1 MGEEGE
7 RPMSSIFNLRQAQIK
22 ALSQPSQ
29 AQVRE
34 YPLTTLLL
42 HPMQQQ
48 KLKLPGNYQIMKRC
62 IDIGGGLLGLLIL
75 LLLIPFIALFILCE
89 DRGPIFYKQERI
101 GLYGR
106 PFQTYKLR
114 SMVINADIYLAQHP
128 ELLQAWR
135 RSGKLQN
142 DPRITQ
148 IGKFL
153 RRTSLDELP
162 QVLNV
167 LRGDMSLV
175 GPRAIQAT
183 EIVAFGELG
192 ELRQM
197 VKPGLTG
204 LWQISGRSHTTYEQR
219 ALLDCT
225 YVLEC
230 SIALDLSILIRTLP
244 VVLHG
249 EGAY

>member
-1 MGEEGE
+1 
-7 RPMSSIFNLRQAQIK
+7 MSSIHDLRR
-22 ALSQPSQ
+22 
-29 AQVRE
+29 AQVKK
-34 YPLTTLLL
+34 LTQSSPVPIVEPFSETLLQ
-42 HPMQQQ
+42 HQVQQQ
-48 KLKLPGNYQIMKRC
+48 ARNYQFLKRG
-62 IDIGGGLLGLLIL
+62 IDIGGSLLGLLL
-75 LLLIPFIALFILCE
+75 LLLLLPFIIIFILWE

-114 SMVINADIYLAQHP
+114 SMIVNADKYLVQHP
-128 ELLQAWR
+128 ELLQAWQHN
-135 RSGKLQN
+135 GKLQD

-162 QVLNV
+162 QVMNI

-175 GPRAIQAT
+175 GPRAIQAA
-183 EIVAFGELG
+183 EVAAFGELG
-192 ELRQM
+192 ALRQM

-204 LWQISGRSHTTYEQR
+204 LWQISGRSQTTYEQR
-219 ALLDCT
+219 LLLDCT
-225 YVLEC
+225 YVLDC
-230 SIALDLSILIRTLP
+230 SIAIDMYILIKTLP
-244 VVLHG
+244 VVMHG

>member
-1 MGEEGE
+1 M
-7 RPMSSIFNLRQAQIK
+7 
-22 ALSQPSQ
+22 
-29 AQVRE
+29 
-34 YPLTTLLL
+34 
-42 HPMQQQ
+42 
-48 KLKLPGNYQIMKRC
+48 MKRSM
-62 IDIGGGLLGLLIL
+62 DIGGSLAGLLLLIL
-75 LLLIPFIALFILCE
+75 LLPFIALFILWE

-106 PFQTYKLR
+106 PFRTYKLR
-114 SMVINADIYLAQHP
+114 SMITNADAYLAQHP
-128 ELLQAWR
+128 ELLQSWR
-135 RSGKLQN
+135 QSGKLRD
-142 DPRITQ
+142 DPRITR

-167 LRGDMSLV
+167 LRGEMSLV
-175 GPRAIQAT
+175 GPRAIQAA
-183 EIVAFGELG
+183 EVRAFDELA

-204 LWQISGRSHTTYEQR
+204 LWQISGRSHTSYGQR

-230 SIALDLSILIRTLP
+230 SIAVDLSILIRTLP
-244 VVLHG
+244 VVLRG

>member
-1 MGEEGE
+1 
-7 RPMSSIFNLRQAQIK
+7 MSSIPNLRRTQVKVPPPSLQA
-22 ALSQPSQ
+22 LTEEQPL
-29 AQVRE
+29 R
-34 YPLTTLLL
+34 TLLL
-42 HPMQQQ
+42 HPLQQH
-48 KLKLPGNYQIMKRC
+48 KLKLPRNYQIVKRSM
-62 IDIGGGLLGLLIL
+62 DIGGSLLGLLL
-75 LLLIPFIALFILCE
+75 LLFLLPFLALFMLWE
-89 DRGPIFYKQERI
+89 DRGPIFYKQVRI
-101 GLYGR
+101 GLHGQ

-114 SMVINADIYLAQHP
+114 SMIINADAYLAQRP

-135 RSGKLQN
+135 RSGKLQD

-148 IGKFL
+148 VGKFL

-162 QVLNV
+162 QVINV
-167 LRGDMSLV
+167 LRGEMSLV
-175 GPRAIQAT
+175 GPRAIQEA
-183 EIVAFGELG
+183 EIMAIGELA

-204 LWQISGRSHTTYEQR
+204 LWQISGRSSTTYEQR

-230 SIALDLSILIRTLP
+230 SIAIDLSILMRTLP
-244 VVLHG
+244 VVLQG

>member
-1 MGEEGE
+1 
-7 RPMSSIFNLRQAQIK
+7 MSSIFNLRQAQVK
-22 ALSQPSQ
+22 APPQSSQ
-29 AQVRE
+29 ALAVEQ
-34 YPLTTLLL
+34 PPATLLL
-42 HPMQQQ
+42 HPVQQQ
-48 KLKLPGNYQIMKRC
+48 RLKLPENYQIMKRGM
-62 IDIGGGLLGLLIL
+62 DITGSLLGLLIL
-75 LLLIPFIALFILCE
+75 LLLLPFIALFILWE

-114 SMVINADIYLAQHP
+114 SMVINADTYLAQHP
-128 ELLQAWR
+128 ALLQAWR
-135 RSGKLQN
+135 QSGKLQD

-148 IGKFL
+148 IGKLL

-175 GPRAIQAT
+175 GPRAIQAA
-183 EIVAFGELG
+183 EIMAFGELG
-192 ELRQM
+192 GLRQM

-204 LWQISGRSHTTYEQR
+204 LWQISGRSHTTYGQR

-225 YVLEC
+225 YVLEG
-230 SIALDLSILIRTLP
+230 SIVLDLSILIRTLP

>member
-1 MGEEGE
+1 
-7 RPMSSIFNLRQAQIK
+7 MSSIHDLHAMQVK
-22 ALSQPSQ
+22 ALVQSSQEPIMELSPE
-29 AQVRE
+29 A
-34 YPLTTLLL
+34 LLL
-42 HPMQQQ
+42 HQIQQ
-48 KLKLPGNYQIMKRC
+48 KKFTRTYRFLKRG
-62 IDIGGGLLGLLIL
+62 IDIAGGLLGLLL
-75 LLLIPFIALFILCE
+75 LLLLLPFISLFILRE

-114 SMVINADIYLAQHP
+114 SMITNADEYLAQHP
-128 ELLQAWR
+128 ELLQAWQH
-135 RSGKLQN
+135 SGKLQD
-142 DPRITQ
+142 DPRVTQ
-148 IGKFL
+148 TGKFL

-162 QVLNV
+162 QVMNI

-175 GPRAIQAT
+175 GPRAIQAA
-183 EIVAFGELG
+183 EIMAFGELSKV
-192 ELRQM
+192 RQM

-230 SIALDLSILIRTLP
+230 SIAIDLHILIRTFP
-244 VVLHG
+244 VVIHG